1 MSIKGWQNTTG
12 MDEYYDSSKLFY
24 TVNAGISIPI
34 FQGAISKKEKSVQLM
49 IESEKLTTENKTV
62 ELINLYNQAYSEAL
76 IYQGL
81 KQSYDLQ
88 IESQQNGYLK
98 SADLLLNQGEISI
111 IEWNVMQQ
119 QRLNLQLEKLE
130 ITKLLISSIC
140 FLNTFSNE

>member
-1 MSIKGWQNTTG
+1 
-12 MDEYYDSSKLFY
+12 
-24 TVNAGISIPI
+24 
-34 FQGAISKKEKSVQLM
+34 
-49 IESEKLTTENKTV
+49 V
-62 ELINLYNQAYSEAL
+62 ELFNLYNQAYSEAL
-76 IYQGL
+76 IYQNL
-81 KQSYDLQ
+81 KQQYDSQ
-88 IESQQNGYLK
+88 IELQQKGYLK